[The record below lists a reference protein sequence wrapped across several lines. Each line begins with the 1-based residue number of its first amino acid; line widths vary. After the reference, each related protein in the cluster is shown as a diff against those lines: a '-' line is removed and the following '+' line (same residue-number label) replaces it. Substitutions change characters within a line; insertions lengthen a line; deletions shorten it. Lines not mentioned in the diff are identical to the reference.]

1 MSQDNQNSQPPSSP
15 QPQDNTSGQRSNQRR
30 QSFWKTKTIQ
40 ILKGAIAVLETTVE
54 KLETQS
60 PPTDVSLNWWSRLL
74 VKIRSYLPANL
85 SAKLSDTALT
95 GAIAIFAVI
104 LVWVTSTIFTGKPT
118 EIVTTPPTSPTPL
131 TSPSPNLPTP
141 EPSPTEE
148 QTLAETPPPVEEEEP
163 TPIPEEVTPSLEP
176 EVTPTPT
183 PTIDNQPTTITNQP
197 ATIVLTPE
205 QILIATIENQVAE
218 VSDRFASG
226 LIKSI
231 QANFLT
237 SSLDIK
243 ISDDWY
249 TLSESEQDKLAAEI
263 LQRSQELDFTHL
275 EMSDS
280 QNRLVARNP
289 VVGTEMVI
297 FRRQG

>member
-15 QPQDNTSGQRSNQRR
+15 QPQDDTSRQRNNQRG

-40 ILKGAIAVLETTVE
+40 ILKGAIAVLETTVD
-54 KLETQS
+54 KLETES
-60 PPTDVSLNWWSRLL
+60 PPGDVSLNWWSRLL
-74 VKIRSYLPANL
+74 AKIRSYLPANF

-104 LVWVTSTIFTGKPT
+104 LVWATSTIFPGKPT
-118 EIVTTPPTSPTPL
+118 EIATTPPTPPTPL
-131 TSPSPNLPTP
+131 TSPSP
-141 EPSPTEE
+141 EPSLTEE
-148 QTLAETPPPVEEEEP
+148 PTVAETPSPEEEP
-163 TPIPEEVTPSLEP
+163 TPIPEETTPPPEPEPEP

-183 PTIDNQPTTITNQP
+183 PTIDNQP

-237 SSLDIK
+237 SNLDIK
-243 ISDDWY
+243 IGDDWY
-249 TLSESEQDKLAAEI
+249 TLSESEQNKLAAEI

-275 EMSDS
+275 EISDS

-289 VVGTEMVI
+289 VVGSEMVI
-297 FRRQG
+297 FRRRA

>member
-15 QPQDNTSGQRSNQRR
+15 QPQDNTSRQRNHQRR

-40 ILKGAIAVLETTVE
+40 ILKGAIALLETTVE

-74 VKIRSYLPANL
+74 AKIRSYLPANL

-104 LVWVTSTIFTGKPT
+104 LFWATSTVFPGKPT
-118 EIVTTPPTSPTPL
+118 EIATTPPTPL
-131 TSPSPNLPTP
+131 TSPSP

-148 QTLAETPPPVEEEEP
+148 PTVAETPPEEEP
-163 TPIPEEVTPSLEP
+163 TPIPEPEPEP

-183 PTIDNQPTTITNQP
+183 PTIDNQP

-237 SSLDIK
+237 SNLDIK

-249 TLSESEQDKLAAEI
+249 TLSESEQNKLAAEI

-275 EMSDS
+275 EISDS

-297 FRRQG
+297 FRRQA

>member
-15 QPQDNTSGQRSNQRR
+15 QPQDHTSHQRNNQRG

-54 KLETQS
+54 KLETES
-60 PPTDVSLNWWSRLL
+60 PPGDVSRNWWSRLL
-74 VKIRSYLPANL
+74 AKIRSYLPANL

-104 LVWVTSTIFTGKPT
+104 LVWATSTVFTGKPT
-118 EIVTTPPTSPTPL
+118 EIATTPPTSPTPL
-131 TSPSPNLPTP
+131 TSPSP

-148 QTLAETPPPVEEEEP
+148 PTVAETPQPVEEEEP
-163 TPIPEEVTPSLEP
+163 TPIPEETTPPPEPEP

-183 PTIDNQPTTITNQP
+183 PTIDNQP
-197 ATIVLTPE
+197 ATVLLTPE

-237 SSLDIK
+237 SNLDIK

-249 TLSESEQDKLAAEI
+249 TLSESEQNKLAAEI

-275 EMSDS
+275 EISDS

-297 FRRQG
+297 FRRQAQ

>member
-15 QPQDNTSGQRSNQRR
+15 QPQDDTSRQRNNQRG

-40 ILKGAIAVLETTVE
+40 ILKGAIAVLETTVD
-54 KLETQS
+54 KLETES
-60 PPTDVSLNWWSRLL
+60 PPADVSRNWWSRLL
-74 VKIRSYLPANL
+74 AKIRSYLPANF

-104 LVWVTSTIFTGKPT
+104 LVWATSTIFPGKPT
-118 EIVTTPPTSPTPL
+118 EIATTTPTSPTPL
-131 TSPSPNLPTP
+131 TSPSP

-148 QTLAETPPPVEEEEP
+148 PTVAETPPPEEEP
-163 TPIPEEVTPSLEP
+163 TPPPEPEPEP

-183 PTIDNQPTTITNQP
+183 PTITNQP
-197 ATIVLTPE
+197 ATVVLTPE

-237 SSLDIK
+237 SNLDIK

-275 EMSDS
+275 EISDS

-289 VVGTEMVI
+289 VVGSEMVI
-297 FRRQG
+297 FRRQA

>member
-15 QPQDNTSGQRSNQRR
+15 QPQDDTSRQRNNQRG

-40 ILKGAIAVLETTVE
+40 ILKGAIAVLETTVD
-54 KLETQS
+54 KLETES
-60 PPTDVSLNWWSRLL
+60 PPADVSRNWWSRLL
-74 VKIRSYLPANL
+74 AKIRSYLPANF

-104 LVWVTSTIFTGKPT
+104 LVWATSTIFPGKPT
-118 EIVTTPPTSPTPL
+118 EIATTPPTSPTPL
-131 TSPSPNLPTP
+131 TSPSP
-141 EPSPTEE
+141 TEE
-148 QTLAETPPPVEEEEP
+148 PTVAETPPPEEEP
-163 TPIPEEVTPSLEP
+163 TPPPEPEPEP

-183 PTIDNQPTTITNQP
+183 PTITNQP
-197 ATIVLTPE
+197 ATVVLTPE

-237 SSLDIK
+237 SNLDIK

-249 TLSESEQDKLAAEI
+249 TLSESEQNKLAAEI

-275 EMSDS
+275 EISDS

-289 VVGTEMVI
+289 VVGSEMVI
-297 FRRQG
+297 FRRQA

>member
-15 QPQDNTSGQRSNQRR
+15 QPQDDTSRQRNHQRG

-40 ILKGAIAVLETTVE
+40 ILKGAIAVLETTVD
-54 KLETQS
+54 KLETES
-60 PPTDVSLNWWSRLL
+60 PPGDVSLNWWSRLL
-74 VKIRSYLPANL
+74 AKIRSYLPANF

-104 LVWVTSTIFTGKPT
+104 LVWATSTIFPGKPT
-118 EIVTTPPTSPTPL
+118 EIATTPPTSPTPL
-131 TSPSPNLPTP
+131 TSPSP
-141 EPSPTEE
+141 EPSLTEE
-148 QTLAETPPPVEEEEP
+148 PTVAETPSPEEEP
-163 TPIPEEVTPSLEP
+163 TPIPEPEPEP

-183 PTIDNQPTTITNQP
+183 PTIDNQP

-237 SSLDIK
+237 SNLDIK

-249 TLSESEQDKLAAEI
+249 TLSESEQNKLAAEI

-275 EMSDS
+275 EISDS

-289 VVGTEMVI
+289 VVGSEMVI
-297 FRRQG
+297 FRRQA

>member
-1 MSQDNQNSQPPSSP
+1 MSQDNQNSQSSSSQ
-15 QPQDNTSGQRSNQRR
+15 QPEENTPRQRNNQTG

-40 ILKGAIAVLETTVE
+40 ILKGAIALLETTVD
-54 KLETQS
+54 KLETES
-60 PPTDVSLNWWSRLL
+60 PPGDVSPNWWSSLL
-74 VKIRSYLPANL
+74 TKIRSFLPVNL
-85 SAKLSDTALT
+85 SANLSDTALT

-104 LVWVTSTIFTGKPT
+104 LIWTTSSLFTSKST
-118 EIVTTPPTSPTPL
+118 EIATTPPTPT
-131 TSPSPNLPTP
+131 TSPTP
-141 EPSPTEE
+141 EPSPLEE
-148 QTLAETPPPVEEEEP
+148 PTVTETPPPVEEEP
-163 TPIPEEVTPSLEP
+163 TPISEEVTPQPEP
-176 EVTPTPT
+176 ETQPEPEPEPEPEITPTPT
-183 PTIDNQPTTITNQP
+183 PTV
-197 ATIVLTPE
+197 VLTPE

-226 LIKSI
+226 LVKSI

-275 EMSDS
+275 EIKDS

-297 FRRQG
+297 FRREV

>member
-15 QPQDNTSGQRSNQRR
+15 QPQDDTSRQRNNQRG

-40 ILKGAIAVLETTVE
+40 ILKGAIAVLETTVD
-54 KLETQS
+54 KLETES
-60 PPTDVSLNWWSRLL
+60 PPGDVSRNWWSRLL
-74 VKIRSYLPANL
+74 AKIRSYLPANF

-104 LVWVTSTIFTGKPT
+104 LVWATSTIFPGKPT
-118 EIVTTPPTSPTPL
+118 EIATTPPTSPTPL
-131 TSPSPNLPTP
+131 TSPSP

-148 QTLAETPPPVEEEEP
+148 PTVAETSPPEEEP
-163 TPIPEEVTPSLEP
+163 TPPPEPEPEP

-183 PTIDNQPTTITNQP
+183 PTITNQP
-197 ATIVLTPE
+197 ATVVLTPE

-237 SSLDIK
+237 SNLDIK

-275 EMSDS
+275 EISDS

-289 VVGTEMVI
+289 VVGSEMVI
-297 FRRQG
+297 FRRQA

>member
-15 QPQDNTSGQRSNQRR
+15 QPQDDTSGQRNHQRG

-40 ILKGAIAVLETTVE
+40 ILKGAIAVLETTVD
-54 KLETQS
+54 KLETES
-60 PPTDVSLNWWSRLL
+60 PPPGDVSLNWWSRFLA
-74 VKIRSYLPANL
+74 KIRSYLPANF

-104 LVWVTSTIFTGKPT
+104 LVWATSTIFPGKPT
-118 EIVTTPPTSPTPL
+118 EIATTPPTSPTPL
-131 TSPSPNLPTP
+131 TSPSP
-141 EPSPTEE
+141 EPSLTEE
-148 QTLAETPPPVEEEEP
+148 PTVAETPSPEEEP
-163 TPIPEEVTPSLEP
+163 TPIPEPGP

-183 PTIDNQPTTITNQP
+183 PTIDNQP

-237 SSLDIK
+237 SNLDIK

-249 TLSESEQDKLAAEI
+249 TLSESEQNKLAAEI

-275 EMSDS
+275 EISDS

-289 VVGTEMVI
+289 VVGSEMVI
-297 FRRQG
+297 FRRQA

>member
-15 QPQDNTSGQRSNQRR
+15 QPQENTSRRRNNQRG
-30 QSFWKTKTIQ
+30 QSFWKAKTIQ
-40 ILKGAIAVLETTVE
+40 ILKGAIAVLETTVD
-54 KLETQS
+54 KLETES
-60 PPTDVSLNWWSRLL
+60 PPGDVSPNWWSRLL
-74 VKIRSYLPANL
+74 AKIRSYLPANI

-95 GAIAIFAVI
+95 GTIAIFAVI
-104 LVWVTSTIFTGKPT
+104 LVWATSSVFTGKPT
-118 EIVTTPPTSPTPL
+118 EIATTPPTSPIPL
-131 TSPSPNLPTP
+131 TAPSP

-148 QTLAETPPPVEEEEP
+148 PSVTETLPPPEEEP
-163 TPIPEEVTPSLEP
+163 TPIPEEVIPEP
-176 EVTPTPT
+176 EPEITPTPT
-183 PTIDNQPTTITNQP
+183 PTIDNQPTTINNQP
-197 ATIVLTPE
+197 TTIVLTPE

-249 TLSESEQDKLAAEI
+249 TLSESEQDKLAGEI

-275 EMSDS
+275 EISDS

-289 VVGTEMVI
+289 VVGTEMII
-297 FRRQG
+297 FRRQV

>member
-1 MSQDNQNSQPPSSP
+1 MSQDNQNSQPSSSP
-15 QPQDNTSGQRSNQRR
+15 QPQENTPRQRNNQRG

-40 ILKGAIAVLETTVE
+40 ILKGAIALLETTVD

-60 PPTDVSLNWWSRLL
+60 PPGDVSPNWWNRLL
-74 VKIRSYLPANL
+74 AKIRSFLPANI

-95 GAIAIFAVI
+95 GAIAVFAVI
-104 LVWVTSTIFTGKPT
+104 LVWTTSSVFKGKPT
-118 EIVTTPPTSPTPL
+118 EIATTPPTSPTPV
-131 TSPSPNLPTP
+131 TSPSPQ
-141 EPSPTEE
+141 PSPLEE
-148 QTLAETPPPVEEEEP
+148 PTITETPPSVEEEP
-163 TPIPEEVTPSLEP
+163 TPIPEEVTKEP
-176 EVTPTPT
+176 EPEPEITPTPIPT
-183 PTIDNQPTTITNQP
+183 PAP
-197 ATIVLTPE
+197 APAPTIVLTPE

-226 LIKSI
+226 LVKSI

-249 TLSESEQDKLAAEI
+249 TLTESEQNKLATEI

-275 EMSDS
+275 EITDS

-297 FRRQG
+297 FRRQV

>member
-15 QPQDNTSGQRSNQRR
+15 QPQDHTSRQRNNQRG

-40 ILKGAIAVLETTVE
+40 ILKGAIAVLETTVD
-54 KLETQS
+54 KLETES
-60 PPTDVSLNWWSRLL
+60 PPGDVSLNWWSRLL
-74 VKIRSYLPANL
+74 AKIRSYLPANF
-85 SAKLSDTALT
+85 SEKLSDTALT

-104 LVWVTSTIFTGKPT
+104 LVWATSTIFPGKPT
-118 EIVTTPPTSPTPL
+118 EIATTPSTSPTPL
-131 TSPSPNLPTP
+131 TSPSP
-141 EPSPTEE
+141 TEE
-148 QTLAETPPPVEEEEP
+148 PTVAETPPPEEEP
-163 TPIPEEVTPSLEP
+163 TPIPEPEP

-183 PTIDNQPTTITNQP
+183 PTIDNQP

-237 SSLDIK
+237 SNLDIK

-249 TLSESEQDKLAAEI
+249 TLSESEQNKLAAEI

-275 EMSDS
+275 EISDS

-289 VVGTEMVI
+289 VVGSEMVI
-297 FRRQG
+297 FRRQA

>member
-1 MSQDNQNSQPPSSP
+1 MSQDNQNSQPSSSP
-15 QPQDNTSGQRSNQRR
+15 QPQENTPRQRNNQRG

-40 ILKGAIAVLETTVE
+40 ILKGAIALLETTVD
-54 KLETQS
+54 KLETES
-60 PPTDVSLNWWSRLL
+60 PPGDVSPNWWSRLL
-74 VKIRSYLPANL
+74 AKIRSFLPANL
-85 SAKLSDTALT
+85 SANLSDTALT

-104 LVWVTSTIFTGKPT
+104 LVWTTSSVFTGKPT
-118 EIVTTPPTSPTPL
+118 EIATTPPTSPTSPTPL
-131 TSPSPNLPTP
+131 TSPSP
-141 EPSPTEE
+141 EPSPLEE
-148 QTLAETPPPVEEEEP
+148 PTITETPPPVEEEP
-163 TPIPEEVTPSLEP
+163 TPIPEEVTKEP
-176 EVTPTPT
+176 EPEITPTPT
-183 PTIDNQPTTITNQP
+183 PTV
-197 ATIVLTPE
+197 VLTPE

-226 LIKSI
+226 LVKSI

-249 TLSESEQDKLAAEI
+249 TLTESEQNKLAAEI

-275 EMSDS
+275 EITDS

-297 FRRQG
+297 FRRQV